1 MIMIMIMTLFWGSVL
16 ASAPE
21 RARFAEAAQVGI
33 TPNTISISF
42 AEAAKISSSDV
53 KQFHEEEE
61 EENVQLHGLGIGGL
75 GDDGL
80 GSGGFGP
87 FLVVRS

>member
-1 MIMIMIMTLFWGSVL
+1 ML

-21 RARFAEAAQVGI
+21 RARFAETAQVGI

-53 KQFHEEEE
+53 KQFHEEEEEEE

>member
-1 MIMIMIMTLFWGSVL
+1 MIMTIFWGTVL

-21 RARFAEAAQVGI
+21 RARLAEAAQVGI

-75 GDDGL
+75 GGDGL

-87 FLVVRS
+87 FLEVRSY

>member
-1 MIMIMIMTLFWGSVL
+1 MIMTIFWGTVL

-21 RARFAEAAQVGI
+21 RARLAEAAQVGI

-42 AEAAKISSSDV
+42 ADPAKISSSDV

-75 GDDGL
+75 GGDGL

-87 FLVVRS
+87 FLVVRSY